1 LRNIIVAAV
10 ALVAFGVGAANAADH
25 TMTSAELSALLKD
38 GKTLTL
44 GGPGMGMTGQLVINK
59 DGSAAGQGKLDSGQT
74 FTISGKWL
82 IKGNQFC
89 RTWQGGRDSG
99 KQVCE
104 TWVMTGPTTV
114 KSMVKGK
121 QIGVNSWS

>member
-1 LRNIIVAAV
+1 
-10 ALVAFGVGAANAADH
+10 
-25 TMTSAELSALLKD
+25 MTGAELTALLKD

-44 GGPGMGMTGQLVINK
+44 GGAGLGYTGELVINK
-59 DGSAAGQGKLDSGQT
+59 DGTARGEGKTDKGQT
-74 FTISGKWL
+74 FSIEGKWV
-82 IKGNQFC
+82 IKGSQFC

-104 TWVMTGPTTV
+104 TWVVTGPKTV
-114 KSMVKGK
+114 KAMVKGK